1 MNNVIATF
9 TNALFIELVAAV
21 RAFESQTSDAVDLGK
36 EAFDVH
42 GKDGVIWEQKWVKL
56 MQVVHN

>member
-1 MNNVIATF
+1 MNNVVATF

-36 EAFDVH
+36 EVFDVH